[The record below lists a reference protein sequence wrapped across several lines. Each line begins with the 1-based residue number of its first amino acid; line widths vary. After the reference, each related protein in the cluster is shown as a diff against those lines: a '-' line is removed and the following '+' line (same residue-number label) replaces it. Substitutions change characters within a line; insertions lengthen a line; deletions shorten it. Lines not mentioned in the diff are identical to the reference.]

1 MTKTGNGKPRID
13 WGDHNIDGVPG
24 LMVMGEYEW
33 WEDRITPAFEFM
45 AKHPKTPLAFLA
57 DAGHGHFDYSDEMVF
72 FLAMFIR
79 KAAAALNTPP
89 TIATSMRGFW
99 PVIPATAN
107 TRAWCNKRAS
117 VSGPTRP
124 VPTNT
129 SHFRKSPSR
138 KPARNR

>member
-1 MTKTGNGKPRID
+1 MKLRRVESRPDTVRSLRPRRCAANDEDRNGKPRID

-79 KAAAALNTPP
+79 
-89 TIATSMRGFW
+89 
-99 PVIPATAN
+99 
-107 TRAWCNKRAS
+107 
-117 VSGPTRP
+117 
-124 VPTNT
+124 
-129 SHFRKSPSR
+129 
-138 KPARNR
+138 